1 MGSRAG
7 AALCCASKI
16 SAKPSAASLMRE
28 KNGGGKSGKSELML
42 CVEKIPNGNMYCIML
57 HKEHNA
63 GPALFTLDFS
73 RLVSIH

>member
-7 AALCCASKI
+7 AMLCCASKI
-16 SAKPSAASLMRE
+16 SAKPSAASLMRGQ
-28 KNGGGKSGKSELML
+28 NGGRKPSKSDLMR
-42 CVEKIPNGNMYCIML
+42 CVEKVPKGNMCCIML

-63 GPALFTLDFS
+63 GTALFTLDFS